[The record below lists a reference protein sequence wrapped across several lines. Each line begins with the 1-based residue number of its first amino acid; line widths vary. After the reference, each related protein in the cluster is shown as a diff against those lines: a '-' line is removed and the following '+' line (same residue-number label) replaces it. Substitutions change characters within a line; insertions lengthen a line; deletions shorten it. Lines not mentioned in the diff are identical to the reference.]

1 MAVMI
6 FGANFTNVNEFNL
19 CLSQTTMPSIFL
31 CMQPYFSPTSMPFAV
46 RGIASQWLKVN
57 TYQRDHLSI
66 FWLNRPSDGIK
77 ICETYSRSL
86 LLKD

>member
-1 MAVMI
+1 MYA
-6 FGANFTNVNEFNL
+6 TL
-19 CLSQTTMPSIFL
+19 FL
-31 CMQPYFSPTSMPFAV
+31 TYIDVAV

-66 FWLNRPSDGIK
+66 FLLNRPSDGIK
-77 ICETYSRSL
+77 IFETYSRSL